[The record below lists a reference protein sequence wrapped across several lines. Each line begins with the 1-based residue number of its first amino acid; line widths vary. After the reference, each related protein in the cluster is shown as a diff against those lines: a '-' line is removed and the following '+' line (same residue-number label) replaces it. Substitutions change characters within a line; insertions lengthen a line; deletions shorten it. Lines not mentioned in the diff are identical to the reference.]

1 MERMNIEERVQEG
14 VGLLSKGARRDEEK
28 KQKSAHV
35 HPQRLSCLA
44 DKVVGLAGGKRGA
57 EQESLHAIASLLLQ
71 KLELLSRFHTFRS
84 DFQPQRVR
92 QVDDVGDDGRRGFV
106 AGHVLYEGLV
116 DLDGVDGELFQIDQ
130 RRMAR

>member
-44 DKVVGLAGGKRGA
+44 DKVVGLAGGKRSA
-57 EQESLHAIASLLLQ
+57 KQESLHAIASLLLQ
-71 KLELLSRFHTFRS
+71 KLELLSRFHAFGG

-92 QVDDVGDDGRRGFV
+92 QVDDVGYDGLRGFI
-106 AGHVLYEGLV
+106 AGHVSFEGLFVFV
-116 DLDGVDGELFQIDQ
+116 DVDG
-130 RRMAR
+130 